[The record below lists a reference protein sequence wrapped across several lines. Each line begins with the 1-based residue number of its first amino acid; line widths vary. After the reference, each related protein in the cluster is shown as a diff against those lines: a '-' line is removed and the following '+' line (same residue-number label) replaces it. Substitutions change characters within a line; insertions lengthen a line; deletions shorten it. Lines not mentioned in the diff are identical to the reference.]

1 MFWEQQGGTSLHPV
15 SSPFDKLH
23 MDVKISTTSIPQTKE
38 IDTSGEEQAP
48 RMRKPYTITKQRER
62 WTEEEH
68 RKFLEALQLYGR
80 AWRRIEEHIGTK
92 TAVQIRSHAQKF
104 FSKVARESGSCDS
117 TGTLK
122 AIEIPPPRPKRKPVH
137 PYPRKLGNLL
147 NKGTPALKQLQRP
160 PLQISAICEHENRS
174 PTSVLSAVGSETLES
189 TLSNGQMGCSSPVTS
204 AAGSNDNDD
213 GGQSLTM
220 TVEAD
225 NKLPYSG
232 PAFSGLTEQDQPQM
246 EIDQCP
252 HVHTLDEAQIPTL
265 KLFGKMVVVTDP
277 NKSSAPTAGDLAQ
290 PNLISSVGIK
300 GDQEKKAECLP
311 STRGVSPGDLTAS
324 AGNAYSG
331 LVPPLLYFFPLFGHN
346 STEPAFL
353 PPSWWDTRG
362 NLPIALVHSPPE
374 CPQQFSTMA
383 AGNQEMQREGSWTG
397 SNTACISGTSPS
409 NQNADG
415 VGSRKEAN
423 SAENGPMPLLRQQ
436 FSSVQASTS
445 GTMGSARG
453 FVPYKRCTV
462 ENEVQHAVADPDDGG
477 SQAIRL
483 CL

>member
-1 MFWEQQGGTSLHPV
+1 MESQEQQGSTSLKPV
-15 SSPFDKLH
+15 CNLYDKMH
-23 MDVKISTTSIPQTKE
+23 VDVKISTTSIPQTKE

-48 RMRKPYTITKQRER
+48 RIRKPYTITKQRER
-62 WTEEEH
+62 WSEEEH

-80 AWRRIEEHIGTK
+80 AWRRIEEHVGTK

-104 FSKVARESGSCDS
+104 FSKVVRESGSGDS

-160 PLQISAICEHENRS
+160 PLQISAICEQDNRS

-204 AAGSNDNDD
+204 AAGSNDQDD

-220 TVEAD
+220 ADEAD

-232 PAFSGLTEQDQPQM
+232 SACSGLTVQDQPRM

-252 HVHTLDEAQIPTL
+252 RVHTLDEAQIPTL

-277 NKSSAPTAGDLAQ
+277 KKSSAGVLAQ
-290 PNLISSVGIK
+290 PNLISSVSIK
-300 GDQEKKAECLP
+300 
-311 STRGVSPGDLTAS
+311 
-324 AGNAYSG
+324 GNAYSG
-331 LVPPLLYFFPLFGHN
+331 LVPPLVYFFPLFGHK
-346 STEPAFL
+346 STETPFL
-353 PPSWWDTRG
+353 PPSWWATRG
-362 NLPIALVHSPPE
+362 NLPIALGQSPPE

-415 VGSRKEAN
+415 VGSRKEEN

-436 FSSVQASTS
+436 LGSVRASTS
-445 GTMGSARG
+445 GRTMVSARG

-462 ENEVQHAVADPDDGG
+462 ESEVQHAVADTDDGG

>member
-1 MFWEQQGGTSLHPV
+1 MESQEQRGSTSLHPA
-15 SSPFDKLH
+15 SSPYHKMH
-23 MDVKISTTSIPQTKE
+23 VDVKISTTSIPQTKE
-38 IDTSGEEQAP
+38 IETSGEEQAP
-48 RMRKPYTITKQRER
+48 RIRKPYTITKQRER

-68 RKFLEALQLYGR
+68 RRFLEALQLYGR

-104 FSKVARESGSCDS
+104 FSKVVRESGSGDS

-204 AAGSNDNDD
+204 AAGSNDQDD

-220 TVEAD
+220 MVEAD
-225 NKLPYSG
+225 IKLPRSG
-232 PAFSGLTEQDQPQM
+232 PALCGLTVQDQPRM
-246 EIDQCP
+246 EIDQCG
-252 HVHTLDEAQIPTL
+252 HHAHALDEARIPTL

-277 NKSSAPTAGDLAQ
+277 NMSSAPPTAGDLAQ
-290 PNLISSVGIK
+290 PNLISSVGIE

-324 AGNAYSG
+324 AGNTYSG
-331 LVPPLLYFFPLFGHN
+331 LVPPLLYFFPLFGHD
-346 STEPAFL
+346 STEPAFR
-353 PPSWWDTRG
+353 PPSWWATRG
-362 NLPIALVHSPPE
+362 NLPIPLVHSLPE
-374 CPQQFSTMA
+374 CPQQF
-383 AGNQEMQREGSWTG
+383 NQEMQREGSWTG

-409 NQNADG
+409 NQNAAG

-423 SAENGPMPLLRQQ
+423 SAEKGTMPLLRQQ
-436 FSSVQASTS
+436 LSSVQASTS
-445 GTMGSARG
+445 GTVGSARG
-453 FVPYKRCTV
+453 FAPYKRCTV
-462 ENEVQHAVADPDDGG
+462 ESEVQHAVADPDDGG

>member
-1 MFWEQQGGTSLHPV
+1 V
-15 SSPFDKLH
+15 
-23 MDVKISTTSIPQTKE
+23 V
-38 IDTSGEEQAP
+38 
-48 RMRKPYTITKQRER
+48 
-62 WTEEEH
+62 
-68 RKFLEALQLYGR
+68 
-80 AWRRIEEHIGTK
+80 
-92 TAVQIRSHAQKF
+92 
-104 FSKVARESGSCDS
+104 RESGSGDS

-160 PLQISAICEHENRS
+160 PLQISAICEQDNRS

-204 AAGSNDNDD
+204 AAGSNDQDD

-220 TVEAD
+220 ADEAD

-232 PAFSGLTEQDQPQM
+232 SACSGLTVQDQPRM

-252 HVHTLDEAQIPTL
+252 RVHTLDEAQIPTL

-277 NKSSAPTAGDLAQ
+277 KKSSAGVLAQ
-290 PNLISSVGIK
+290 PNLISSVSIK
-300 GDQEKKAECLP
+300 GDQQKKAFDSDSRSECLP
-311 STRGVSPGDLTAS
+311 TTHGVSPGDLTES

-331 LVPPLLYFFPLFGHN
+331 LVPPLVYFFPLFGHK
-346 STEPAFL
+346 STETPFL
-353 PPSWWDTRG
+353 PPSWWATRG
-362 NLPIALVHSPPE
+362 NLPIALGQSPPE

-415 VGSRKEAN
+415 VGSRKEEN

-436 FSSVQASTS
+436 LGSVRASTS
-445 GTMGSARG
+445 GRTMVSARG

-462 ENEVQHAVADPDDGG
+462 ESEVQHAVADTDDGG